1 MISASISITPDTPVK
16 ILNSQNFEQ
25 HIYVHNNHSNKMY
38 LGGSDVSASNGLH
51 LDNGELIEIRVAQDN
66 EIYAISESTT
76 GNISVL
82 RPD

>member
-1 MISASISITPDTPVK
+1 MISTSISITPDTAVK
-16 ILNSQNFEQ
+16 ILDSQNFEQ

-38 LGGSDVSASNGLH
+38 LGGSDVTASNGLH
-51 LDNGELIEIRVAQDN
+51 LDNGELIEIRVPQDN

>member
-1 MISASISITPDTPVK
+1 MISASISITPDTAVK
-16 ILNSQNFEQ
+16 ILDSQNFEQ

-38 LGGSDVSASNGLH
+38 LGGSDVTASNGLH
-51 LDNGELIEIRVAQDN
+51 LDNGELIEIRVPQDN

-76 GNISVL
+76 GNISIL

>member
-1 MISASISITPDTPVK
+1 MISASISVTPDTAVK
-16 ILNSQNFEQ
+16 ILDSQNFEQ

-38 LGGSDVSASNGLH
+38 LGGSDVTASNGLH
-51 LDNGELIEIRVAQDN
+51 LDNGELIEIRVPQDN

>member
-1 MISASISITPDTPVK
+1 MISASISITPDTAVK
-16 ILNSQNFEQ
+16 ILDSQNFEQ

-38 LGGSDVSASNGLH
+38 LGGSDVTASNGLH
-51 LDNGELIEIRVAQDN
+51 LDNGELIEIRIPQDN

>member
-16 ILNSQNFEQ
+16 ILDSQNFEQ

-38 LGGSDVSASNGLH
+38 LGASNVASTNGLH
-51 LDNGELIEIRVAQDN
+51 LDNGELIEIRVPQDN
-66 EIYAISESTT
+66 ELYAISESTT
-76 GNISVL
+76 GNISIL

>member
-1 MISASISITPDTPVK
+1 MISASISITPDTAVK
-16 ILNSQNFEQ
+16 ILDSQNFEQ

-38 LGGSDVSASNGLH
+38 LGGSDVTASNGLH
-51 LDNGELIEIRVAQDN
+51 LDNGEMIEIRVPQDN

>member
-1 MISASISITPDTPVK
+1 MISASISITPDTAVK
-16 ILNSQNFEQ
+16 ILDSQNFEQ

-38 LGGSDVSASNGLH
+38 LGGSDVTASNGLH
-51 LDNGELIEIRVAQDN
+51 LDNGEMLEIRIPQDN
-66 EIYAISESTT
+66 ELYGISESTT

>member
-1 MISASISITPDTPVK
+1 MISASISITPDTAVK
-16 ILNSQNFEQ
+16 ILDSQNFEQ

-51 LDNGELIEIRVAQDN
+51 LDNGELIEIRVPQDN

-76 GNISVL
+76 GNISIL

>member
-16 ILNSQNFEQ
+16 ILDSQNFEQ

-38 LGGSDVSASNGLH
+38 LGGSNVSASNGLH
-51 LDNGELIEIRVAQDN
+51 LDNGELIEIRVPQDN
-66 EIYAISESTT
+66 EMYAISESTT
-76 GNISVL
+76 GNISIL

>member
-1 MISASISITPDTPVK
+1 MISASISITPDTAVK
-16 ILNSQNFEQ
+16 ILDSQNFEQ

-38 LGGSDVSASNGLH
+38 LGGSDVTASNGLH
-51 LDNGELIEIRVAQDN
+51 LDNGELIEIRVPQDN

>member
-1 MISASISITPDTPVK
+1 MISASISVTPDTAVK
-16 ILNSQNFEQ
+16 ILDSQNFEQ

-38 LGGSDVSASNGLH
+38 LGGSDVTASNGLH
-51 LDNGELIEIRVAQDN
+51 LDNGELIEIRVPQDN

-76 GNISVL
+76 GNISIL

>member
-1 MISASISITPDTPVK
+1 MISASISITPDTAVK
-16 ILNSQNFEQ
+16 ILDSQNFEQ

-38 LGGSDVSASNGLH
+38 IGGSDVTASNGLH
-51 LDNGELIEIRVAQDN
+51 LDNGELIEIRVPQDN

-76 GNISVL
+76 GNISIL